1 MKTHLRHLVV
11 LLCLIQLFSV
21 QNLSQTA
28 EERKA
33 LVFITPD
40 LIRSHIAFL
49 SDDLLEGRGTG
60 TRGDRLAE
68 MYIATQFALL
78 GLQPGAADGSYLQKV
93 PIVGLEVNPGMVLWA
108 RAGAKTER
116 FKYYDE
122 FVTFSDVR
130 EPTVAVTNAEV
141 VFVGYG
147 IVAPEQR
154 WDDFKNVNVK
164 GKILLMMNDE
174 PKSDDPKVFGGK
186 ARTYYGRWDYKYE
199 IAAKRGATGA
209 IIIHTTESAGYPWK
223 VVQSSWS
230 GEQFS
235 LADVREPQLKISG
248 WMTEDATR
256 RLVSLSGKDLDVL
269 RKSAE
274 SRKFSP
280 VPLGV
285 TLSDTI
291 ANTIRHLETANVLGL
306 LRGSDPEKQQEV
318 VVYTA
323 HHDHLGIGTPLKGDS
338 IYNGARDN
346 ASGVSLVLAI
356 ATSFA
361 EGAPRPKRSVLFA
374 AVGGEEA
381 GLLGSEYYVT
391 HPTFPLSSIVAD
403 INIDEANIYGPTRD
417 IQMIGKGRSTL
428 DVVVEGVAK
437 ELGMVVVP
445 DQAPEQGYFYRS
457 DQFSFA
463 KVGVPV
469 AYFDAGV
476 DVIGKPPGWGEEQ
489 HKKFNAEDYHQ
500 PSDEIK
506 QWWDYRG
513 AVQQADFT
521 FMLGYRLA
529 NAAKI
534 PQWNRGD
541 EFEAARKKSLEGVD

>member
-1 MKTHLRHLVV
+1 MKTPLRRLDV
-11 LLCLIQLFSV
+11 LLCLIRLFSV
-21 QNLSQTA
+21 QILAQTA

-33 LVFITPD
+33 LTLITPD

-78 GLQPGAADGSYLQKV
+78 GLQPSAADGSYFQKV
-93 PIVGLEVNPGMVLWA
+93 PIVGLEVDPGMVLWA
-108 RAGAKTER
+108 RAGVKTER

-122 FVTFSDVR
+122 FVAFSDVR
-130 EPTVAVTNAEV
+130 EPTVTVTDAEV

-154 WDDFKNVNVK
+154 WDDFKKVDVK
-164 GKILLMMNDE
+164 GKILLIMNND
-174 PKSDDPKVFGGK
+174 PRSDDPKFFGGK

-199 IAAKRGATGA
+199 TAAKRGAAGA
-209 IIIHTTESAGYPWK
+209 IIIHTTESAGYPWG

-230 GEQFS
+230 GERFS
-235 LADVREPQLKISG
+235 LADVREPQLKMSG

-274 SRKFSP
+274 SRKFRP
-280 VPLGV
+280 VPLGIV
-285 TLSDTI
+285 LSDTI
-291 ANTIRHLETANVLGL
+291 VNSIRYLETANVLGL
-306 LRGSDPEKQQEV
+306 LRGSDPAKQQEV

-323 HHDHLGIGTPLKGDS
+323 HHDHLGIGTPIRGDS
-338 IYNGARDN
+338 IYNGALDN
-346 ASGVSLVLAI
+346 ASGVSLILAV
-356 ATSFA
+356 AKSFA
-361 EGAPRPKRSVLFA
+361 EVAPRPKRSVLFA

-391 HPTFPLSSIVAD
+391 HSTFPLSSIVAD
-403 INIDEANIYGPTRD
+403 INVDEANMLGPTRD

-428 DVVVEGVAK
+428 DGIVEGVAK
-437 ELGMVVVP
+437 EMGMVVMP
-445 DQAPEQGYFYRS
+445 DQTPEQGFFYRS

-463 KVGVPV
+463 KAGVPV

-476 DVIGKPPGWGEEQ
+476 DVVGKPPAWGEEQ

-506 QWWDYRG
+506 QWWNYRG
-513 AVQQADFT
+513 AVQQAEFT
-521 FMLGYRLA
+521 FLLGVRLA
-529 NAAKI
+529 NATGI

-541 EFEAARKKSLEGVD
+541 EFEAARKRSLEGVD